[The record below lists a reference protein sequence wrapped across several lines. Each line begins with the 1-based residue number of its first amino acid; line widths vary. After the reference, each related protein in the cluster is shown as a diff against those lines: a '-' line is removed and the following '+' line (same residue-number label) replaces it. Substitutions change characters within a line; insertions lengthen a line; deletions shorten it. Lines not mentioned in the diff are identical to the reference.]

1 MIKELHKLFPT
12 GTRVSNKA
20 LKATLQRLY
29 DKYGINAKAKA
40 VDITRY
46 GYDTKDVKIPTD
58 NGRLNGQE
66 LTIIDKNQGKIIR

>member
-1 MIKELHKLFPT
+1 MNKELYTLFPS

-29 DKYGINAKAKA
+29 DKYGIKANAKA

-46 GYDTKDVKIPTD
+46 GYLTKAVKIPTD
-58 NGRLNGQE
+58 NGRLNGLE
-66 LTIIDKNQGKIIR
+66 LTVIK